1 MPDVQ
6 SEEEVERSMARLS
19 CMYRSTTLGFLVC
32 ISTTIVTPRVSHV
45 SAPRGSIGLYV
56 LFRWYRNRLHLSAL
70 DHAVVARAV
79 VRRACAALPEDAL
92 RAVRRHGD
100 ALLRAAHAAPKV
112 PRRRVAAWDGDG
124 AVVHSV
130 GARLSKV

>member
-79 VRRACAALPEDAL
+79 VQVNPFPYPGIPHGGPLGRRTRPE
-92 RAVRRHGD
+92 
-100 ALLRAAHAAPKV
+100 AAHAAPEV
-112 PRRRVAAWDGDG
+112 PW
-124 AVVHSV
+124 
-130 GARLSKV
+130 